1 MTRNL
6 IKAASRTHLVL
17 GSVAR
22 HRSDSRATLC
32 VENLEHRLALSSASV
47 GFAPA
52 IVGNHIG
59 TPAIVGNHIGTAAIQ
74 GNHIGTAAIQGNHIG
89 TAAIQ
94 GNHIG
99 TPADLNPQPLPP
111 GIFHVEP
118 MIVGEHVG
126 S

>member
-1 MTRNL
+1 MTRNR
-6 IKAASRTHLVL
+6 IAAASRNLLSL
-17 GSVAR
+17 GSGKVR
-22 HRSDSRATLC
+22 RRSSRANLC

-47 GFAPA
+47 SFAPA
-52 IVGNHIG
+52 IVGQHIG
-59 TPAIVGNHIGTAAIQ
+59 VAAIQ
-74 GNHIGTAAIQGNHIG
+74 GNHIGVAAIQGNHIG
-89 TAAIQ
+89 VAAIQ